1 MEFILDE
8 AEETSCESDDFSD
21 GNSVGDTNSFDDD
34 DNSVEVDSPR
44 TPTS

>member
-21 GNSVGDTNSFDDD
+21 GNSVGETNSFA
-34 DNSVEVDSPR
+34 VLTET
-44 TPTS
+44 TPDYHCHRH